1 MDYVLTILIDL
12 ILDEGVN
19 ASKNNRLPKGVRY
32 FIFAFVLL
40 LYIAIIGLITIIGIT
55 SLKENLVEGILALL
69 FAACVLL
76 VCILRFK
83 AVYKNKKEKLKK

>member
-40 LYIAIIGLITIIGIT
+40 LYIAIIGLITIIGIS
-55 SLKENLVEGILALL
+55 SLKENLVEGILALI
-69 FAACVLL
+69 FAL
-76 VCILRFK
+76 CILILCIFRFK
-83 AVYKNKKEKLKK
+83 EVYSKRKEQKK